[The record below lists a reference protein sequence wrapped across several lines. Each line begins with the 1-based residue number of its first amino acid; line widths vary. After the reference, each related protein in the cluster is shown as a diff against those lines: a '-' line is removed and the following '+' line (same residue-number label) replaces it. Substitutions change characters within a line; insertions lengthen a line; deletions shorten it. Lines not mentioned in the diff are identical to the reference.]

1 VEGEEFIDLVA
12 ERAGLSREQ
21 AATLTHATLAVLAD
35 RISGGQALDLAAMLP
50 EEIAKPLRKAP
61 QKRPG
66 RYGFDEFVGMVHRRA
81 SGVPREKIRPGIRA
95 VMLTLREVVGE
106 KEFRDTLAQLPQQ
119 FLALLEPEEAP
130 QAEQPARDRSGDD
143 RTAGAAAPH
152 GQRTDGSGPSTP
164 QDDAVVQRTAERAS
178 VSEQEA
184 AELTRATLEVLHE
197 LLGGEQSHDLAQ
209 RLPDTSGL
217 WLDEPSE
224 TPAHDYGPDGF
235 VSRVRD
241 RASGVPDDDI
251 TPGIQAVMI
260 SLREAVGEAE
270 VEIAL
275 RPLSDE
281 YDELLVRVG

>member
-1 VEGEEFIDLVA
+1 VEDEEFIDRVA
-12 ERAGLSREQ
+12 ERAGLSPEQ
-21 AATLTHATLAVLAD
+21 AATVTHATLAVLAD
-35 RISGGQALDLAAMLP
+35 RISGGQALDLAAMMP
-50 EEIAKPLRKAP
+50 EELAKPLRKAP
-61 QKRPG
+61 QKLPG
-66 RYGFDEFVGMVHRRA
+66 KYGLDEFVGQVHQRA
-81 SGVPREKIRPGIRA
+81 SGVPHEKIRSGIRA
-95 VMLTLREVVGE
+95 VMLALREVVGE

-119 FLALLEPEEAP
+119 FSALLQQEDAP
-130 QAEQPARDRSGDD
+130 GAEQPVRD
-143 RTAGAAAPH
+143 
-152 GQRTDGSGPSTP
+152 TP

-184 AELTRATLEVLHE
+184 AELTRATLEVLHD
-197 LLGGEQSHDLAQ
+197 LLGGEQAHDLAQ
-209 RLPDTSGL
+209 RLPDTSGQ
-217 WLDEPSE
+217 WLDEPAE

-270 VEIAL
+270 LEIAL
-275 RPLSDE
+275 RPLPGE